1 MLQIMWNNYQIFQ
14 ELYGIAK
21 CFGFVFFKL
30 EKEGGKN
37 LVNIVTPSEN
47 EALIRILLEDPPAD

>member
-1 MLQIMWNNYQIFQ
+1 MWNNYQIFQ

-21 CFGFVFFKL
+21 CFGFGFFKL
-30 EKEGGKN
+30 EKQGGKN